1 VALQLRFFK
10 VESVLAA
17 DGRMTLKVWMRTS
30 WTDERLRWNPDE
42 WGGVTQLHF
51 LGASLP
57 AGAEVTE
64 IWLPDVQPYNAFTGI
79 HNTLDPAFA
88 VVQSDGGVFFSRP
101 GMLDVMC
108 KFSGLAGAT
117 RGSNHPRRA
126 DHSGALAPWHS
137 VTRPRSLLPIG
148 AAFPCVPIQQL
159 EPRTSSI

>member
-1 VALQLRFFK
+1 MALQLRFFK

-64 IWLPDVQPYNAFTGI
+64 IWLPDVQPCEW
-79 HNTLDPAFA
+79 PP
-88 VVQSDGGVFFSRP
+88 VEP
-101 GMLDVMC
+101 GSHTDLRIR
-108 KFSGLAGAT
+108 LT
-117 RGSNHPRRA
+117 
-126 DHSGALAPWHS
+126 
-137 VTRPRSLLPIG
+137 
-148 AAFPCVPIQQL
+148 PC
-159 EPRTSSI
+159 